1 MKRSTKAI
9 LLSALVFPGAGH
21 FYLKRWVEG
30 AVLTGA
36 AAWALYVIISVV
48 LNTALDIAG
57 KIESGEVAA
66 DTAVISQLI
75 TQQLQATEGSTNLA
89 TMVLIGC
96 WFIGILGSYWQGREK
111 QTPDAQL

>member
-1 MKRSTKAI
+1 MKRASKAI

-30 AVLTGA
+30 ALLSGA
-36 AAWALYVIISVV
+36 AAWALYIIVSVV
-48 LNTALDIAG
+48 LNTALDIVG
-57 KIESGEVAA
+57 KIESGAVAA
-66 DTAVISQLI
+66 DTSVISEQI
-75 TQQLQATEGSTNLA
+75 TQQLQATGGATDLA

-111 QTPDAQL
+111 QASDEQL